1 MIIVK
6 MPAAKKVDKVNKEA
20 EEMGVLPLPES
31 KSNRNWWLA
40 FSVVML
46 LTMSTRLYKVKI
58 I

>member
-6 MPAAKKVDKVNKEA
+6 MPAAKKVDKVNKE

>member
-6 MPAAKKVDKVNKEA
+6 MPAAKKVDKVSKE